1 MSNAINP
8 EHYNRLNPQPKDV
21 IRAWGLNFNL
31 GSAVKY
37 ISRAGHKDDIVQD
50 LKKAQEFIQFEID
63 AIEGA
68 RAERKDKPK
77 HEDFMDAMLRG
88 LFGGSV
94 GHIEITGKRNGKT
107 DEEIAEIVDKTI
119 KDIIS
124 GPNQGH
130 HQQSRLPKALQKPV
144 NKPKQEAPK
153 DEVKEITL
161 PEKMTIRELAEKM
174 KMHTD
179 TKSHRMS
186 VLSLTY
192 PNRHSI
198 RFCDGCKRMI
208 VSLCMIRNAAA
219 ETAVTIKSQKGAG
232 YSLTST
238 DRNGT
243 TTHIR
248 SISFFWNKLT
258 QP

>member
-124 GPNQGH
+124 GMAGVELEEIKEGNGYT
-130 HQQSRLPKALQKPV
+130 
-144 NKPKQEAPK
+144 
-153 DEVKEITL
+153 EVV
-161 PEKMTIRELAEKM
+161 MTANLREWR
-174 KMHTD
+174 HF
-179 TKSHRMS
+179 
-186 VLSLTY
+186 LSLRACGSTGK
-192 PNRHSI
+192 PHPQMLEVVVPLLKELRE
-198 RFCDGCKRMI
+198 RVPVVFDDLEPMEW
-208 VSLCMIRNAAA
+208 
-219 ETAVTIKSQKGAG
+219 ETVK
-232 YSLTST
+232 
-238 DRNGT
+238 
-243 TTHIR
+243 
-248 SISFFWNKLT
+248 
-258 QP
+258 

>member
-68 RAERKDKPK
+68 RAER
-77 HEDFMDAMLRG
+77 
-88 LFGGSV
+88 
-94 GHIEITGKRNGKT
+94 NGKT

-124 GPNQGH
+124 GMAGVELEEIKEGNGYT
-130 HQQSRLPKALQKPV
+130 
-144 NKPKQEAPK
+144 
-153 DEVKEITL
+153 EVHITGNAN
-161 PEKMTIRELAEKM
+161 PIEVREYIERELKDRLAM
-174 KMHTD
+174 
-179 TKSHRMS
+179 
-186 VLSLTY
+186 VL
-192 PNRHSI
+192 
-198 RFCDGCKRMI
+198 
-208 VSLCMIRNAAA
+208 
-219 ETAVTIKSQKGAG
+219 
-232 YSLTST
+232 
-238 DRNGT
+238 
-243 TTHIR
+243 
-248 SISFFWNKLT
+248 
-258 QP
+258 

>member
-124 GPNQGH
+124 GMAGVELEEIKEGNGYT
-130 HQQSRLPKALQKPV
+130 
-144 NKPKQEAPK
+144 
-153 DEVKEITL
+153 EVV
-161 PEKMTIRELAEKM
+161 MTANLREWR
-174 KMHTD
+174 HF
-179 TKSHRMS
+179 
-186 VLSLTY
+186 LSLRACGSTGK
-192 PNRHSI
+192 PHPQMLEVAVPLLKELRE
-198 RFCDGCKRMI
+198 RVPVVFDDLEPMKW
-208 VSLCMIRNAAA
+208 
-219 ETAVTIKSQKGAG
+219 ETVK
-232 YSLTST
+232 
-238 DRNGT
+238 
-243 TTHIR
+243 
-248 SISFFWNKLT
+248 
-258 QP
+258 

>member
-68 RAERKDKPK
+68 RAERN
-77 HEDFMDAMLRG
+77 
-88 LFGGSV
+88 
-94 GHIEITGKRNGKT
+94 IEITGKRNGKT

-124 GPNQGH
+124 GMAGVELEEIKEGNGYT
-130 HQQSRLPKALQKPV
+130 
-144 NKPKQEAPK
+144 
-153 DEVKEITL
+153 EVHITGNAN
-161 PEKMTIRELAEKM
+161 PIEVREYIERELKDRLAM
-174 KMHTD
+174 
-179 TKSHRMS
+179 
-186 VLSLTY
+186 VL
-192 PNRHSI
+192 
-198 RFCDGCKRMI
+198 
-208 VSLCMIRNAAA
+208 
-219 ETAVTIKSQKGAG
+219 
-232 YSLTST
+232 
-238 DRNGT
+238 
-243 TTHIR
+243 
-248 SISFFWNKLT
+248 
-258 QP
+258 

>member
-1 MSNAINP
+1 MSNAIKP

-77 HEDFMDAMLRG
+77 HEDFMDALLHG
-88 LFGGSV
+88 LFGV

-124 GPNQGH
+124 GMAGVE
-130 HQQSRLPKALQKPV
+130 LEEIKEGKGYT
-144 NKPKQEAPK
+144 
-153 DEVKEITL
+153 EVHITGNAN
-161 PEKMTIRELAEKM
+161 PIEVREYIERELKDRLAM
-174 KMHTD
+174 
-179 TKSHRMS
+179 
-186 VLSLTY
+186 VL
-192 PNRHSI
+192 
-198 RFCDGCKRMI
+198 
-208 VSLCMIRNAAA
+208 
-219 ETAVTIKSQKGAG
+219 
-232 YSLTST
+232 
-238 DRNGT
+238 
-243 TTHIR
+243 
-248 SISFFWNKLT
+248 
-258 QP
+258 

>member
-1 MSNAINP
+1 MSNAIKP

-63 AIEGA
+63 AIEGT

-124 GPNQGH
+124 GMAGVELEEIKEGNGYT
-130 HQQSRLPKALQKPV
+130 
-144 NKPKQEAPK
+144 
-153 DEVKEITL
+153 EVV
-161 PEKMTIRELAEKM
+161 MTANLREWR
-174 KMHTD
+174 HF
-179 TKSHRMS
+179 
-186 VLSLTY
+186 LSLRACGSTGK
-192 PNRHSI
+192 PHPQMLEVAVPLLKELRE
-198 RFCDGCKRMI
+198 RVPVVFDDLEPMEW
-208 VSLCMIRNAAA
+208 
-219 ETAVTIKSQKGAG
+219 ETVK
-232 YSLTST
+232 
-238 DRNGT
+238 
-243 TTHIR
+243 
-248 SISFFWNKLT
+248 
-258 QP
+258 

>member
-37 ISRAGHKDDIVQD
+37 ISRAGYKDDIVQD

-124 GPNQGH
+124 GMAGVELEEIKEGNGYT
-130 HQQSRLPKALQKPV
+130 
-144 NKPKQEAPK
+144 
-153 DEVKEITL
+153 EVV
-161 PEKMTIRELAEKM
+161 MTANLREWR
-174 KMHTD
+174 HF
-179 TKSHRMS
+179 
-186 VLSLTY
+186 LSLRACGSTGKPHPQMLEVAVPLLNELRERVCLWY
-192 PNRHSI
+192 L
-198 RFCDGCKRMI
+198 MI
-208 VSLCMIRNAAA
+208 WSLWSGKQLN
-219 ETAVTIKSQKGAG
+219 KGRG
-232 YSLTST
+232 
-238 DRNGT
+238 
-243 TTHIR
+243 
-248 SISFFWNKLT
+248 
-258 QP
+258 

>member
-1 MSNAINP
+1 MGAIVRNVVNDQLLRLSYKDPKNIKRFLRNWGGLEGLSEKGDTVATCILTDLKTVTAIDLDKYHKSDRAEFNKAYRKGKLSHYQYMS
-8 EHYNRLNPQPKDV
+8 KDV

-119 KDIIS
+119 RDIIS
-124 GPNQGH
+124 GMAGVELEEIKEGNGYTEVHITGNVNPIEVREYIEKELKD
-130 HQQSRLPKALQKPV
+130 RLA
-144 NKPKQEAPK
+144 
-153 DEVKEITL
+153 
-161 PEKMTIRELAEKM
+161 M
-174 KMHTD
+174 
-179 TKSHRMS
+179 
-186 VLSLTY
+186 VL
-192 PNRHSI
+192 
-198 RFCDGCKRMI
+198 
-208 VSLCMIRNAAA
+208 
-219 ETAVTIKSQKGAG
+219 
-232 YSLTST
+232 
-238 DRNGT
+238 
-243 TTHIR
+243 
-248 SISFFWNKLT
+248 
-258 QP
+258 